1 MDGRKKKDVAAA
13 AKGEEKNRI
22 GPSSA
27 PIFFFACVADRF
39 RIYGSASSP
48 GSFLRP
54 PSHFGSSFLSIVG
67 PAINQLEL
75 FAHYI
80 RGTQRGRE

>member
-1 MDGRKKKDVAAA
+1 MDGRKKEDVAAA

-27 PIFFFACVADRF
+27 PIFLCVSQPVF
-39 RIYGSASSP
+39 VFMGQPVLP

-54 PSHFGSSFLSIVG
+54 SLTFTFWVLPFVG

-80 RGTQRGRE
+80 RGT